1 MTSTRRTAT
10 FRDSV
15 PGGPPPP
22 LRNENRRGYLQAS
35 LHGQRKHTIIV
46 GRARFTRDR
55 QPTPATTD
63 LAGEPLFD
71 VLLLGDVAL

>member
-22 LRNENRRGYLQAS
+22 LRNENRRGYSQAS
-35 LHGQRKHTIIV
+35 LHRQRKHTIIV
-46 GRARFTRDR
+46 GRAVHPRP
-55 QPTPATTD
+55 PTAAATD

>member
-10 FRDSV
+10 FRD
-15 PGGPPPP
+15 
-22 LRNENRRGYLQAS
+22 S

-46 GRARFTRDR
+46 GRAVHPRP
-55 QPTPATTD
+55 PTPAATD
-63 LAGEPLFD
+63 LAGEPLLD